1 MLGTF
6 ARRLSGLEPLLSFRL
21 KAGHRRSRA
30 WKQRRAGVP
39 ASAGSLR
46 GPSGPDG
53 DRLRRCAALPA
64 LVLATA
70 LHASAATNATAPLVL
85 DGVAAEVGEARVT
98 IAETMLLAREMAAAR
113 QIPLAEQAGQLRA
126 LYGEA
131 LDHLV
136 ARQLVLQAYRSGEN
150 KLPAWVVDRR
160 VDAFIDE
167 QFGGDRSL
175 LVSMLNKQRVGFDT
189 WRQRME
195 EELVISTMR
204 QQFVEQNVTVP
215 AADVRAYYA
224 TNRSEFAL
232 DGPVRVGMI
241 LIAKQA
247 DETDEAVSNRASTVW
262 GQLKDGQDFRA
273 VAKRESAEAHAK
285 EGGDWGYVEPEDVFR
300 AEIADALAKL
310 DKGAVSPP
318 IPTESGIYI
327 VTRLN
332 DCPGGILPLAEA
344 WPVIEARLRKAE
356 TERRFAAWIDS
367 LKRRTTVRLHSL
379 P

>member
-1 MLGTF
+1 M
-6 ARRLSGLEPLLSFRL
+6 RICHISR
-21 KAGHRRSRA
+21 KAG
-30 WKQRRAGVP
+30 
-39 ASAGSLR
+39 L
-46 GPSGPDG
+46 
-53 DRLRRCAALPA
+53 LA
-64 LVLATA
+64 LVLATV
-70 LHASAATNATAPLVL
+70 LRASAATNTAAPLVL

-98 IAETMLLAREMAAAR
+98 IAETMLLAREMAAAH

-150 KLPAWVVDRR
+150 KLPAWAVDRR

-175 LVSMLNKQRVGFDT
+175 LVSMLNKQGMGFDT

-247 DETDEAVSNRASTVW
+247 DETDETVSNRASAVW
-262 GQLKDGQDFRA
+262 SQLKDGQDFRA

-318 IPTESGIYI
+318 IPTESCIYI

-332 DCPGGILPLAEA
+332 ECPERILPLVEA
-344 WPVIEARLRKAE
+344 WPGIEARLRKAE

-367 LKRRTTVRLHSL
+367 LKRRTTVRLHPL

>member
-150 KLPAWVVDRR
+150 KLPAWAVDRR

-344 WPVIEARLRKAE
+344 WPAIEARLRKAE